1 MKYIYSLNELPKDK
15 YILSGGKASSLANMI
30 QNTHIRV
37 PEGYVLLSC
46 AFEAGRLKEE
56 AKKELDEL
64 IKILDDK
71 VTFAVR
77 SSALNEDGEN
87 ASFAGQYETKTN
99 VRKENIIE
107 AVKEVAL
114 SVCNANVKAYTDSH
128 FSKVNTA
135 SSLSDINAGTNSSD
149 SESSSYVQSEITKD
163 GASGI
168 GIVIQKFINA
178 DFSGVLFTADAINGR
193 DDKMVGNYVYGEG
206 EKLVS
211 GSENAKV
218 FTVNTFKFSYEGPK
232 EFEKYSK
239 ALWKYCKEI
248 RKLYGMHMDI
258 EWAAADGKVY
268 ILQARPITT
277 LKRSYMDS
285 YDVNGTRSGYKM
297 LTRTNVGEIFMKPVS
312 PMTFSVLEK
321 INEILG
327 LPEWLDNICGQPYM
341 NVSVMCSLLVSF
353 GVRKEKAYKGL
364 KSLVGNVPEGVEIPV
379 SHFDKNNFIRHIFRL
394 FFPKEKSRL
403 TKKQKKEM
411 VDNLAD
417 ISRNMILEIKAIDS
431 EEKLLK
437 YWEEVCIPK
446 LRDGM
451 ASVVG
456 QSGTSMVPLFNTR
469 NKIGRIAKEEMA
481 DKLCGGCLGM
491 VESMKPLFL
500 INDLINGKITKEDYI
515 RECGQRCPNEMELM
529 AIHPYEDES
538 YMERLIEEHR
548 NDNLD
553 MYKLQETQREA
564 YEEALREFKEKYPS
578 KRKWIDKKISSF
590 VRANTFREELRSK
603 GVWIFCVFREY
614 NLQAGRLTG
623 LNDDIFMLTF
633 DELFEYLKGNRIS
646 KDIIISR
653 RKTYEKYLTYKP
665 FPNIIVGRFDAE
677 NWMADENRRYDAF
690 VQNMPK
696 SLCENADIKGFAGAS
711 GIVTGKVRVITDIE
725 HIDKIS
731 KGDILVTGATNV
743 GWTPVFTKVS
753 AIITDI
759 GAPLSHAAIVAR
771 ECGIPAVV
779 GCGNATSLLHTGD
792 TVTVDGS
799 SGSVKILERNRI

>member
-1 MKYIYSLNELPKDK
+1 MKYIFPLNKLPYDK
-15 YILSGGKASSLANMI
+15 QRLSGGKASSLAGII

-37 PEGYVLLSC
+37 PEGYVLLSD
-46 AFEAGRLKEE
+46 AFEGFELKKE
-56 AKKELDEL
+56 AEKELDDL
-64 IKILDDK
+64 VKILDDK
-71 VTFAVR
+71 TTYAVR

-99 VRKENIIE
+99 VIKADIIE
-107 AVKEVAL
+107 AVKEVAC
-114 SVCNANVKAYTDSH
+114 SVNNANVKAYTDSH
-128 FSKVNTA
+128 FSK
-135 SSLSDINAGTNSSD
+135 IN
-149 SESSSYVQSEITKD
+149 SEIPSD
-163 GASGI
+163 NSDNEGSISNVSGENEHGI
-168 GIVIQKFINA
+168 GIVIQRFINA
-178 DFSGVLFTADAINGR
+178 EFAGVVFTADAITGR
-193 DDKMVGNYVYGEG
+193 DDKMVGNYVHGEG

-211 GSENAKV
+211 GSENAEE
-218 FTVNTFKFSYEGPK
+218 FTISTLKFSYEGPK

-239 ALWKYCKEI
+239 NLWKYCKEI
-248 RKLYGMHMDI
+248 RKLHGMHMDI
-258 EWAAADGKVY
+258 EWAVADGKVY

-277 LKRSYMDS
+277 LKRLNMDT
-285 YDVNGTRSGYKM
+285 YDVNGTHSGYKM

-353 GVRKEKAYKGL
+353 GVKKEKAYKSL
-364 KSLVGNVPEGVEIPV
+364 KSLVGNVPDGVEIPV
-379 SHFDKNNFIRHIFRL
+379 SSFDKRNLISHIFKL

-403 TKKQKKEM
+403 NKKQKKEM
-411 VDNLAD
+411 VENLAD
-417 ISRNMILEIKAIDS
+417 ISRSMIAEIKSIES

-451 ASVVG
+451 SSVIG

-469 NKIGRIAKEEMA
+469 NKIGKIAGEETA

-500 INDLINGKITKEDYI
+500 INDVINGKISKEDYI

-529 AIHPYEDES
+529 AVHPYEDEN
-538 YMERLIEEHR
+538 YTDKLIEEHR

-553 MYKLQETQREA
+553 MYKLQEKQQRA
-564 YEEALREFKEKYPS
+564 YEEALSEFKEKYPS
-578 KRKWIDKKISSF
+578 KRKWIDKQISAF
-590 VRANTFREELRSK
+590 VKANKFREDLRSK

-646 KDIIISR
+646 QNIINSR
-653 RKTYEKYLTYKP
+653 RKTYEKYLKYNP
-665 FPNIIVGRFDAE
+665 FPNIITGRFEAE
-677 NWMADENRRYDAF
+677 SWMADEHRRYDAF
-690 VQNMPK
+690 IQNMPNRAF
-696 SLCENADIKGFAGAS
+696 ENADIKGFAGAS

-725 HIDKIS
+725 HIDEVS
-731 KGDILVTGATNV
+731 NGDILVTSATNV

-799 SGSVKILERNRI
+799 GGSVKILERN

>member
-1 MKYIYSLNELPKDK
+1 MNYIFNLNELPKDK
-15 YILSGGKASSLANMI
+15 YILSGGKASSLAAMI

-37 PEGYVLLSC
+37 PEGYVLLSD
-46 AFEAGRLKEE
+46 AFETGNLNEE

-64 IKILDDK
+64 IKNLDDK
-71 VTFAVR
+71 MTFAVR

-99 VRKENIIE
+99 VTKAGIKE
-107 AVKEVAL
+107 AVEEVAH
-114 SVCNANVKAYTDSH
+114 SVSNANVKAYTDSH
-128 FSKVNTA
+128 LSKTTTESHFSHETKESIEFDPQNT
-135 SSLSDINAGTNSSD
+135 SNS
-149 SESSSYVQSEITKD
+149 QSETRMDIEP
-163 GASGI
+163 GI
-168 GIVIQKFINA
+168 GIVIQRFVTA
-178 DFSGVLFTADAINGR
+178 DFSGVLFTADAITGR
-193 DDKMVGNYVYGEG
+193 DENMVGNYVHGEG

-211 GSENAKV
+211 GSENAEV
-218 FTVNTFKFSYEGPK
+218 FTINALKFSYEGPK
-232 EFEKYSK
+232 EFKKYSK
-239 ALWKYCKEI
+239 ELWTYCKRI
-248 RKLYGMHMDI
+248 RELYGMHMDI
-258 EWAAADGKVY
+258 EWAVAGGKVY

-277 LKRSYMDS
+277 LKRLYMDS
-285 YDVNGTRSGYKM
+285 YDVNGTRSGFKM

-327 LPEWLDNICGQPYM
+327 LPEWLDNICGQAYM

-353 GVRKEKAYKGL
+353 GVRKEKAYKSL
-364 KSLVGNVPEGVEIPV
+364 KSLVGNVPSGVEIPV
-379 SHFDKNNFIRHIFRL
+379 SNFDKRNFIKHVFKL

-411 VDNLAD
+411 VANLAD
-417 ISRNMILEIKAIDS
+417 ISRNMIAEIKAIDS

-451 ASVVG
+451 SSVIG

-469 NKIGRIAKEEMA
+469 NKISRIAGEEMA
-481 DKLCGGCLGM
+481 NKLCGGCLGM

-500 INDLINGKITKEDYI
+500 ISDLINNKITKEDYI
-515 RECGQRCPNEMELM
+515 RQCGQRCPNEMELM
-529 AIHPYEDES
+529 AVHPYEDES
-538 YMERLIEEHR
+538 YVDRLIEEHR

-553 MYKLQETQREA
+553 MYKLQEVQRKA
-564 YEEALREFKEKYPS
+564 YEEALSEFKEKYPS
-578 KRKWIDKKISSF
+578 KRKWIDKQIAEF

-614 NLQAGRLTG
+614 NLQAGRLIG

-633 DELFEYLKGNRIS
+633 DELFEYLKGKKIA
-646 KDIIISR
+646 KEIIIAR
-653 RKTYEKYLTYKP
+653 RKNYEKYLTYKP

-677 NWMADENRRYDAF
+677 NRMADEQRRYD
-690 VQNMPK
+690 VYIQNTPDK
-696 SLCENADIKGFAGAS
+696 EVADSDIKGFAGAS

-725 HIDKIS
+725 HIGEIA
-731 KGDILVTGATNV
+731 KGDILVTGATNI

-779 GCGNATSLLHTGD
+779 GCGNATSILHTGD

-799 SGSVKILERNRI
+799 TGSVKIIERI